1 MFPNKFFRKHH
12 KMFKTFFPN
21 ISGNYPEHCELF
33 SNIFSLDTLK
43 CFQTCSGT
51 FWKVLMVHSE
61 MFPNKLFRNL
71 FFWTF
76 LATIQNIVSCSQNIY
91 SFDTIEI
98 FTYLFWELFEC
109 LGTFWKVLMEH
120 SEMFPNRFFR
130 NILSLM
136 EHSEM
141 FPNKF
146 FRNILKCLC
155 SGTFSMFMNIFKKF

>member
-1 MFPNKFFRKHH
+1 MFPNKFFK
-12 KMFKTFFPN
+12 N
-21 ISGNYPEHCELF
+21 ILKCSKLF
-33 SNIFSLDTLK
+33 SK
-43 CFQTCSGT
+43 
-51 FWKVLMVHSE
+51 H
-61 MFPNKLFRNL
+61 
-71 FFWTF
+71 F

-146 FRNILKCLC
+146 FRNNLKCSNFFRTFLAIIQNNVSC
-155 SGTFSMFMNIFKKF
+155 SQTFSLHFEMFTNLFVNFLNV